1 MLDAIAPPPRTRIV
15 RQHEMSKSRP
25 TPQLPDPWP
34 FDQPP
39 DCAVFTTT
47 QVLRGGHPITHV
59 YHDAGDHG
67 WQFHYAGD
75 KTAADMM
82 IVALREICCYDLTV
96 AEVADLPPGWRA
108 SRAGIGQPWKPEE
121 NR

>member
-1 MLDAIAPPPRTRIV
+1 MR
-15 RQHEMSKSRP
+15 KSHTIP
-25 TPQLPDPWP
+25 GLPMPWP

-47 QVLRGGHPITHV
+47 RVLRGGQPITHV
-59 YHDAGDHG
+59 YHDADDHG
-67 WQFHYAGD
+67 WQFHYPGE
-75 KTAADMM
+75 KTSADAM
-82 IVALREICCYDLTV
+82 IVALKEICYYDPTV

-108 SRAGIGQPWKPEE
+108 IRTGVGQPWNREE